1 MDDKDVTFTL
11 DEFDDAVAQEC
22 VNISGNPKY
31 GDKLQ
36 GVAMFLMTGMSFCAH
51 VRNILLDSKNKEE

>member
-1 MDDKDVTFTL
+1 MDNKEKTFTL

-22 VNISGNPKY
+22 VNISNDPQY

-36 GVAMFLMTGMSFCAH
+36 GVAMFIMTGMNFCAH
-51 VRNILLDSKNKEE
+51 VRNILLNSKEE